1 VTVLRILAAADT
13 SSSMKTS
20 KPKLAQQQPQQ
31 QPEVEAGQ
39 LWEPSHQRRHK
50 LAALDRALRLAVG
63 PSLQQLGL
71 VQEGPCLQPEL
82 PSATSLLQQLPTEHR
97 LPLLT
102 TLLQAIGQGVMQS
115 SIQGNASG
123 SYSR

>member
-1 VTVLRILAAADT
+1 
-13 SSSMKTS
+13 MKTS
-20 KPKLAQQQPQQ
+20 KPKPAQQLPHVAVQQ
-31 QPEVEAGQ
+31 QPEVQTGQ
-39 LWEPSHQRRHK
+39 LWRPSQQRSHK
-50 LAALDRALRLAVG
+50 LAALDQALRLAVG

-82 PSATSLLQQLPTEHR
+82 PSATSLLLQLPTEHR

-102 TLLQAIGQGVMQS
+102 TLLQAVGQGVMPNS
-115 SIQGNASG
+115 SEGAASG